1 MRGVLESCEHTDV
14 SNTYLLSKGI
24 VVYVHVGSE
33 RPMFTMYM
41 AGAGRPGTG
50 GSVTSSFDA
59 FVGSATLL
67 DMRNNE
73 SNPRSDS

>member
-1 MRGVLESCEHTDV
+1 MQEDCESLASTDV

-24 VVYVHVGSE
+24 VIYVNAAGE

-50 GSVTSSFDA
+50 GSVTSSFDVFA
-59 FVGSATLL
+59 GRATLTDL
-67 DMRNNE
+67 ERMRDEN
-73 SNPRSDS
+73 

>member
-1 MRGVLESCEHTDV
+1 MPDGCENSRNTDV

-24 VVYVHVGSE
+24 VIYVSAAGE

-50 GSVTSSFDA
+50 GSITSSFDV
-59 FVGSATLL
+59 FVGGATLMGMIKDEAKL
-67 DMRNNE
+67 
-73 SNPRSDS
+73 

>member
-1 MRGVLESCEHTDV
+1 MLVDFESLENTGV

-24 VVYVHVGSE
+24 VVYVSVAGE
-33 RPMFTMYM
+33 QPMFTMYM

-50 GSVTSSFDA
+50 GSITSSFDV

-67 DMRNNE
+67 DMRNGHNKTTA
-73 SNPRSDS
+73 

>member
-1 MRGVLESCEHTDV
+1 MRDAFENSENTDV

-24 VVYVHVGSE
+24 VVYVSAVGE

-50 GSVTSSFDA
+50 GSITSSFDA
-59 FVGSATLL
+59 FVGSATLM
-67 DMRNNE
+67 DIRKDE
-73 SNPRSDS
+73 